1 MAYLEPT
8 DTLAIKRIGITVA
21 ALIAVT
27 VVLIGIVN
35 VVL

>member
-8 DTLAIKRIGITVA
+8 DTQTLRRIGINMG
-21 ALIAVT
+21 ALIVLT
-27 VVLIGIVN
+27 FVLIGIVS